1 MREYNK
7 LTEKCFFRCINSMSS
22 RDLAQDEG
30 HCVSSCVAKHLNA
43 SHKIMITY
51 QKLQPLIM
59 EKRQAEADAKIKE
72 MLENQQKLEELQVN
86 TNSDNTSSSTNL
98 SDTPKQ

>member
-1 MREYNK
+1 M
-7 LTEKCFFRCINSMSS
+7 L
-22 RDLAQDEG
+22 
-30 HCVSSCVAKHLNA
+30 
-43 SHKIMITY
+43 TY
-51 QKLQPLIM
+51 QQLQPLIM

-72 MLENQQKLEELQVN
+72 MLENQQKLEESQVN